1 MDWVMSPSS
10 GDALLCFVKSGTS
23 RKQVYKL
30 VPPKQWLLWW
40 GCHSGVWST

>member
-1 MDWVMSPSS
+1 MSRRPVMPS
-10 GDALLCFVKSGTS
+10 LFCKKSGTS